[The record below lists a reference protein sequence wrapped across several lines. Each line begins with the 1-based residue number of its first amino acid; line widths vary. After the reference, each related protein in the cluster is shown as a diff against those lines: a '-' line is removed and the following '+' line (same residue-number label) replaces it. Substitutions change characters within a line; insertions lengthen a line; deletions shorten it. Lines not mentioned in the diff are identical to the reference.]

1 MLSLKDLQ
9 SLTGDVKI
17 TTEILDG
24 PKEIDIVNFPPPSK
38 FVVKDYEMM
47 DYFKM
52 FTSAAST

>member
-1 MLSLKDLQ
+1 MLALKDLQ

-24 PKEIDIVNFPPPSK
+24 PKEIDIVNFPPPYK
-38 FVVKDYEMM
+38 FLVKDYEMI
-47 DYFKM
+47 DYFKK